1 VHEVVRKAL
10 LLSASPLFRS
20 LDEPTL
26 ISLAESAGTSHFRP
40 GERLVMRG
48 DDADA
53 VFVLAA
59 GRVRIDYRGGSIE
72 LGPGEIIGELSAI
85 DGGKRGS
92 DVTALEPTE
101 ALRIERDDFLDLL
114 ADQPALVLHVAETLA
129 VRLAK
134 SNAT

>member
-10 LLSASPLFRS
+10 LLAASPLFRS

-26 ISLAESAGTSHFRP
+26 ISLAESAGTSRFP
-40 GERLVMRG
+40 AGEPLIARG

-53 VFVLAA
+53 IFLLAA
-59 GRVRIDYRGGSIE
+59 GRVRVDYRGGSVE

-101 ALRIERDDFLDLL
+101 ALRVERDDFLDLL
-114 ADQPALVLHVAETLA
+114 ADQPALVRHMAETLA
-129 VRLAK
+129 ARLAK
-134 SNAT
+134 STGS